1 MIRGLLFDLDGVLVD
16 TAGYHFEAWQY
27 IAAKLGIPFGKAQNE
42 QLKGVSRAESL
53 NRILAWGGLQCSDAE
68 KQQWMTLKNE
78 RYLELMSAMPADGY
92 LPGAHAFLLA
102 SRAAG
107 LKIAL
112 GSASKNAPLIL
123 ERLGWIPL
131 FDALV
136 DGNVV
141 SASKPNPEVFLEG
154 ARRLNLQPSECLV
167 FEDSE
172 AGVEAARR
180 AGMKVVGIGQGLDA
194 DLLVS
199 GLDQLTPQQAVQLE
213 TSN

>member
-1 MIRGLLFDLDGVLVD
+1 MIRGFLFDLDGVLVD
-16 TAGYHFEAWQY
+16 TAQYHFLAWQRM
-27 IAAKLGIPFGKAQNE
+27 ASELGIHFGEAENE

-53 NRILAWGGLQCSDAE
+53 NRILAWGGKTLSDAK
-68 KQQWMTLKNE
+68 KQHLMTLKNE
-78 RYLELMSAMPADGY
+78 WYLELVRGMPANDY
-92 LPGAHAFLLA
+92 LPGAHEFLVA

-107 LKIAL
+107 IKVAL

-123 ERLGWIPL
+123 ERLGWMPL

-141 SASKPNPEVFLEG
+141 TASKPDPEVFLEG
-154 ARRLNLQPSECLV
+154 ARRLGLEPEECVV

-180 AGMKVVGIGQGLDA
+180 GGMKVVGIGQGLDA
-194 DLLVS
+194 DLLVT
-199 GLDQLTPQQAVQLE
+199 GLDRLTPDQVAQL
-213 TSN
+213 

>member
-1 MIRGLLFDLDGVLVD
+1 VIRGFLFDLDGVLVD
-16 TAGYHFEAWQY
+16 TAQYHFLAWQRM
-27 IAAKLGIPFGKAQNE
+27 AAELGIHFGEAENE

-53 NRILAWGGLQCSDAE
+53 NRILAWGGKSISDAE
-68 KQQWMTLKNE
+68 KQHWMTLKNDW
-78 RYLELMSAMPADGY
+78 YLELVRGMPANDY
-92 LPGAHAFLLA
+92 LPGAHEFLRA

-107 LKIAL
+107 IKVAL

-141 SASKPNPEVFLEG
+141 TASKPDPEVFLEG
-154 ARRLNLQPSECLV
+154 ARRLGLKPEECVV

-180 AGMKVVGIGQGLDA
+180 GGMKVVGIGQGLDA
-194 DLLVS
+194 DLLVT
-199 GLDQLTPQQAVQLE
+199 GLDRLTPEQVAQL
-213 TSN
+213 

>member
-1 MIRGLLFDLDGVLVD
+1 MIRGFLFDLDGVLVD
-16 TAGYHFEAWQY
+16 TAQYHFLAWQRM
-27 IAAKLGIPFGKAQNE
+27 ASELGIHFGEAENE

-53 NRILAWGGLQCSDAE
+53 NRILAWGGKTLSDAK
-68 KQQWMTLKNE
+68 KQHLMTLKNE
-78 RYLELMSAMPADGY
+78 WYLELVRGMPANDY
-92 LPGAHAFLLA
+92 LPGAHEFLVA

-107 LKIAL
+107 IKVAL

-123 ERLGWIPL
+123 ERLGWMPL

-141 SASKPNPEVFLEG
+141 TASKPDPEVFLEG
-154 ARRLNLQPSECLV
+154 ARRLGLQPEECVV

-180 AGMKVVGIGQGLDA
+180 GGMKVVGIGQGLDA
-194 DLLVS
+194 DLLVT
-199 GLDQLTPQQAVQLE
+199 GLDRLTPDQVAQL
-213 TSN
+213 

>member
-1 MIRGLLFDLDGVLVD
+1 VIRGFLFDLDGVLVD
-16 TAGYHFEAWQY
+16 TAQYHFLAWQRM
-27 IAAKLGIPFGKAQNE
+27 AAELGIHFGEAENE

-53 NRILAWGGLQCSDAE
+53 NRILAWGGKTLTDAE
-68 KQQWMTLKNE
+68 KQHWMTLKNDW
-78 RYLELMSAMPADGY
+78 YLDLVRSMPADDD
-92 LPGAHAFLLA
+92 LPGAYEVLRA

-107 LKIAL
+107 IKVAL

-141 SASKPNPEVFLEG
+141 TASKPDPEVFLEG
-154 ARRLNLQPSECLV
+154 ARRLRLKPEECVV

-180 AGMKVVGIGQGLDA
+180 GGMKVVGIGHGLDA

-199 GLDQLTPQQAVQLE
+199 GLDQLTPEHALKL
-213 TSN
+213 

>member
-1 MIRGLLFDLDGVLVD
+1 MIRGFLFDLDGVLVD
-16 TAGYHFEAWQY
+16 TAQYHFLAWQRM
-27 IAAKLGIPFGKAQNE
+27 AAELGIHFGEAENE

-53 NRILAWGGLQCSDAE
+53 NRILAWGGKSLSDAE
-68 KQQWMTLKNE
+68 KQHWMTLKNDW
-78 RYLELMSAMPADGY
+78 YLELVRGMPADDY
-92 LPGAHAFLLA
+92 LPGAHEFLRA

-107 LKIAL
+107 IKVAL

-131 FDALV
+131 FDAMV

-141 SASKPNPEVFLEG
+141 TASKPDPEVFLEG
-154 ARRLNLQPSECLV
+154 ARRLGLMPEECVV

-180 AGMKVVGIGQGLDA
+180 GGMKVVGIGHGLDA

-199 GLDQLTPQQAVQLE
+199 GLDQLTPEQALQL
-213 TSN
+213 

>member
-1 MIRGLLFDLDGVLVD
+1 MIRGFLFDLDGVLVD
-16 TAGYHFEAWQY
+16 TAQYHFLAWQRM
-27 IAAKLGIPFGKAQNE
+27 AAELGIHFGEAENE

-53 NRILAWGGLQCSDAE
+53 NRILAWGGKTLSDAE
-68 KQQWMTLKNE
+68 KQHWMTLKNE
-78 RYLELMSAMPADGY
+78 WYLELVRGMPADDY
-92 LPGAHAFLLA
+92 LPGAHEFLRA

-107 LKIAL
+107 IKVAL

-141 SASKPNPEVFLEG
+141 TASKPDPEVFLEG
-154 ARRLNLQPSECLV
+154 ARRLGLKPEECVV

-180 AGMKVVGIGQGLDA
+180 GGMKVVGIGQGLDA
-194 DLLVS
+194 DLLVT
-199 GLDQLTPQQAVQLE
+199 GLDRLTPEQVAQL
-213 TSN
+213 

>member
-1 MIRGLLFDLDGVLVD
+1 MIRGFLFDLDGVLVD
-16 TAGYHFEAWQY
+16 TAQYHFLAWQRM
-27 IAAKLGIPFGKAQNE
+27 ASELGIHFGEAENE

-53 NRILAWGGLQCSDAE
+53 NRILAWGRKALSDAE
-68 KQQWMTLKNE
+68 KQHWMTLKNE
-78 RYLELMSAMPADGY
+78 WYLELVRGMPANDY
-92 LPGAHAFLLA
+92 LPGAYEFLVA

-107 LKIAL
+107 IKVAL

-123 ERLGWIPL
+123 ERLGWMPL

-141 SASKPNPEVFLEG
+141 TASKPDPEVFLEG
-154 ARRLNLQPSECLV
+154 ARRLGLQPEECVV

-180 AGMKVVGIGQGLDA
+180 GGMKVVGIGQGLDA
-194 DLLVS
+194 DLLVT
-199 GLDQLTPQQAVQLE
+199 GLNRLTPDQVAQL
-213 TSN
+213 

>member
-1 MIRGLLFDLDGVLVD
+1 MIRGFLFDLDGVLVD
-16 TAGYHFEAWQY
+16 TAQYHFLAWQRM
-27 IAAKLGIPFGKAQNE
+27 AAELGIHFGEAENE

-53 NRILAWGGLQCSDAE
+53 NRILAWGGKTLSDAE
-68 KQQWMTLKNE
+68 KQHWMTLKNDW
-78 RYLELMSAMPADGY
+78 YLELVRGMPADDY
-92 LPGAHAFLLA
+92 LPGAHEFLRA

-107 LKIAL
+107 IKVAL

-141 SASKPNPEVFLEG
+141 TASKPDPEVFLEG
-154 ARRLNLQPSECLV
+154 ARRLGLKPEECVV

-180 AGMKVVGIGQGLDA
+180 GGMKVVGIGQGLDA
-194 DLLVS
+194 DLLVT
-199 GLDQLTPQQAVQLE
+199 GLDRLTPDQVAQL
-213 TSN
+213 

>member
-1 MIRGLLFDLDGVLVD
+1 MIRGFLFDLDGVLVD
-16 TAGYHFEAWQY
+16 TAQYHFLAWQRM
-27 IAAKLGIPFGKAQNE
+27 ASELGIHFGEAENE

-53 NRILAWGGLQCSDAE
+53 NRILAWGGKALSDAE
-68 KQQWMTLKNE
+68 KQHWMTLKNE
-78 RYLELMSAMPADGY
+78 WYLELVRGMPANDY
-92 LPGAHAFLLA
+92 LPGAHEFLVA

-107 LKIAL
+107 IKVAL

-123 ERLGWIPL
+123 ERLGWMPL

-141 SASKPNPEVFLEG
+141 TASKPDPEVFLEG
-154 ARRLNLQPSECLV
+154 ARRLGLQPEECVV

-180 AGMKVVGIGQGLDA
+180 GGMKVVGIGQGLDA
-194 DLLVS
+194 DLLVT
-199 GLDQLTPQQAVQLE
+199 GLDRLTPDQVAQL
-213 TSN
+213 

>member
-1 MIRGLLFDLDGVLVD
+1 MIRGFLFDLDGVLVD
-16 TAGYHFEAWQY
+16 TAQYHFLAWQRM
-27 IAAKLGIPFGKAQNE
+27 AAELGIHFGEAENE

-53 NRILAWGGLQCSDAE
+53 NRILAWGGKSLSDAE
-68 KQQWMTLKNE
+68 KQHWMTLKNDW
-78 RYLELMSAMPADGY
+78 YLELVRGMPADDY
-92 LPGAHAFLLA
+92 LPGAHEFLRA

-107 LKIAL
+107 IKVAL

-131 FDALV
+131 FDAMV

-141 SASKPNPEVFLEG
+141 TASKPDPEVFLEG
-154 ARRLNLQPSECLV
+154 ARRLGLKPEECVV

-180 AGMKVVGIGQGLDA
+180 GGMKVVGIGHGLDA

-199 GLDQLTPQQAVQLE
+199 GLDQLTPEQALQL
-213 TSN
+213 

>member
-1 MIRGLLFDLDGVLVD
+1 MIRGFLFDLDGVLVD
-16 TAGYHFEAWQY
+16 TAQYHFLAWQRM
-27 IAAKLGIPFGKAQNE
+27 AAELGIHFGEAENE

-53 NRILAWGGLQCSDAE
+53 NRILAWGGKSLSDAE
-68 KQQWMTLKNE
+68 KQHWMTLKNDW
-78 RYLELMSAMPADGY
+78 YLELVRGMPADDY
-92 LPGAHAFLLA
+92 LPGAHEFLRA

-107 LKIAL
+107 IKVAL

-141 SASKPNPEVFLEG
+141 TASKPDPEVFLEG
-154 ARRLNLQPSECLV
+154 ARRLGLKPEECVV

-180 AGMKVVGIGQGLDA
+180 GGMKVVGIGHGLDA

-199 GLDQLTPQQAVQLE
+199 GLDQLTPEQALQL
-213 TSN
+213 

>member
-1 MIRGLLFDLDGVLVD
+1 MIRGFLFDLDGVLVD
-16 TAGYHFEAWQY
+16 TAQYHFLAWQRM
-27 IAAKLGIPFGKAQNE
+27 AAELGIHFGEAENE

-53 NRILAWGGLQCSDAE
+53 NRILAWGGKSLSDAE
-68 KQQWMTLKNE
+68 KQHWMTLKNDW
-78 RYLELMSAMPADGY
+78 YLELVRGMPADDY
-92 LPGAHAFLLA
+92 LPGAHEFLRA

-107 LKIAL
+107 IKVAL

-131 FDALV
+131 FDAMV

-141 SASKPNPEVFLEG
+141 TASKPDPEVFLEG
-154 ARRLNLQPSECLV
+154 ARRLGLKPEECVV

-180 AGMKVVGIGQGLDA
+180 GGMKVVGIGHGLDA

-199 GLDQLTPQQAVQLE
+199 GLDQLMPEQAQQL
-213 TSN
+213 

>member
-1 MIRGLLFDLDGVLVD
+1 MIRGFLFDLDGVLVD
-16 TAGYHFEAWQY
+16 TAQYHFLAWQRM
-27 IAAKLGIPFGKAQNE
+27 ASELGIHFGEAENE

-53 NRILAWGGLQCSDAE
+53 NRILAWGGQTMPEAE
-68 KQQWMTLKNE
+68 KQRWMTLKNE
-78 RYLELMSAMPADGY
+78 WYLELVRGMPANDY
-92 LPGAHAFLLA
+92 LPGAHEFLMA

-107 LKIAL
+107 IKVAL

-123 ERLGWIPL
+123 ERLGWMPL

-141 SASKPNPEVFLEG
+141 TASKPDPEVFLEG
-154 ARRLNLQPSECLV
+154 ARRLGLQPEECVV

-180 AGMKVVGIGQGLDA
+180 GGMKVVGIGQGLDA
-194 DLLVS
+194 DLLVT
-199 GLDQLTPQQAVQLE
+199 GLDRLTPDQVAQL
-213 TSN
+213 

>member
-1 MIRGLLFDLDGVLVD
+1 MIRGFLFDLDGVLVD
-16 TAGYHFEAWQY
+16 TAQYHFLAWQRM
-27 IAAKLGIPFGKAQNE
+27 AAELGIHFGEAENE

-53 NRILAWGGLQCSDAE
+53 NRILSWGGKSLSDAE
-68 KQQWMTLKNE
+68 KQHWMTLKNDW
-78 RYLELMSAMPADGY
+78 YLELVRGMPADDY
-92 LPGAHAFLLA
+92 LPGAHEFLRA

-107 LKIAL
+107 IKVAL

-141 SASKPNPEVFLEG
+141 TASKPDPEVFLEG
-154 ARRLNLQPSECLV
+154 ARRLGLKPEECVV

-180 AGMKVVGIGQGLDA
+180 GGMKVVGIGHGLDA

-199 GLDQLTPQQAVQLE
+199 GLDQLTPEQAQQL
-213 TSN
+213 

>member
-1 MIRGLLFDLDGVLVD
+1 VIRGFLFDLDGVLVD
-16 TAGYHFEAWQY
+16 TAQYHFLAWQRM
-27 IAAKLGIPFGKAQNE
+27 AAELGIHFGEAENE

-53 NRILAWGGLQCSDAE
+53 NRILAWGGKTLSDAE
-68 KQQWMTLKNE
+68 KQHWMTLKNDW
-78 RYLELMSAMPADGY
+78 YLELVRGMPADDY
-92 LPGAHAFLLA
+92 LPGAHEFLRA

-107 LKIAL
+107 IKVAL

-141 SASKPNPEVFLEG
+141 TASKPDPEVFLEG
-154 ARRLNLQPSECLV
+154 ARRLGLKPEECVV

-180 AGMKVVGIGQGLDA
+180 GGMKVVGIGQGLDA
-194 DLLVS
+194 DLLVT
-199 GLDQLTPQQAVQLE
+199 GLDRLTPEQVAQL
-213 TSN
+213 

>member
-1 MIRGLLFDLDGVLVD
+1 VIRGFLFDLDGVLVD
-16 TAGYHFEAWQY
+16 TAQYHFLAWQRM
-27 IAAKLGIPFGKAQNE
+27 AAELGIHFGEAENE

-53 NRILAWGGLQCSDAE
+53 NRILAWGRKTLSDAE
-68 KQQWMTLKNE
+68 KQHWMTLKNDW
-78 RYLELMSAMPADGY
+78 YLELVRGMPADDY
-92 LPGAHAFLLA
+92 LPGAHEFLRA

-107 LKIAL
+107 IKVAL

-141 SASKPNPEVFLEG
+141 TASKPDPEVFLEG
-154 ARRLNLQPSECLV
+154 ARRLGLKPEECVV

-172 AGVEAARR
+172 AGVEAARQG
-180 AGMKVVGIGQGLDA
+180 GMKVVGIGHGLDA

-199 GLDQLTPQQAVQLE
+199 GLDHLTPEQAQQL
-213 TSN
+213 

>member
-1 MIRGLLFDLDGVLVD
+1 MIRGFLFDLDGVLVD
-16 TAGYHFEAWQY
+16 TAQYHFLAWQRM
-27 IAAKLGIPFGKAQNE
+27 AAELGIHFSEAENE

-53 NRILAWGGLQCSDAE
+53 NRILAWGGKTLTDAE
-68 KQQWMTLKNE
+68 KQHWMALKNDG
-78 RYLELMSAMPADGY
+78 YLELVRGMPADDY
-92 LPGAHAFLLA
+92 LPGAHEFLRA

-107 LKIAL
+107 IKVAL

-141 SASKPNPEVFLEG
+141 TASKPDPEVFLEG
-154 ARRLNLQPSECLV
+154 ARRLGLKPEECVV

-180 AGMKVVGIGQGLDA
+180 GGMKVVGIGHGLDA

-199 GLDQLTPQQAVQLE
+199 GLDQLTPEQALKL
-213 TSN
+213 

>member
-1 MIRGLLFDLDGVLVD
+1 MIRGFLFDLDGVLVD
-16 TAGYHFEAWQY
+16 TAQYHFLAWQRM
-27 IAAKLGIPFGKAQNE
+27 AAELGIHFGEAENE

-53 NRILAWGGLQCSDAE
+53 NRILAWGGKSISDAE
-68 KQQWMTLKNE
+68 KQHWMTLKNDW
-78 RYLELMSAMPADGY
+78 YLELVRGMPANDY
-92 LPGAHAFLLA
+92 LPGAHEFLRA

-107 LKIAL
+107 IKVAL

-141 SASKPNPEVFLEG
+141 TASKPDPEVFLEG
-154 ARRLNLQPSECLV
+154 ARRLGLKPEECVV

-180 AGMKVVGIGQGLDA
+180 GGMKVVGIGQGLDA
-194 DLLVS
+194 DLLVT
-199 GLDQLTPQQAVQLE
+199 GLDRLTPEQVAQL
-213 TSN
+213 

>member
-1 MIRGLLFDLDGVLVD
+1 MIRGFLFDLDGVLVD
-16 TAGYHFEAWQY
+16 TAQYHFLAWQRM
-27 IAAKLGIPFGKAQNE
+27 AAELGIHFGEAENE

-53 NRILAWGGLQCSDAE
+53 NRILAWGGKSLSDAE
-68 KQQWMTLKNE
+68 KQHWMTLKNDW
-78 RYLELMSAMPADGY
+78 YLELVRGMPADDY
-92 LPGAHAFLLA
+92 LPGAHEFLRA

-107 LKIAL
+107 IKVAL

-141 SASKPNPEVFLEG
+141 TASKPDPEVFLEG
-154 ARRLNLQPSECLV
+154 ARRLGLKPEECVV

-172 AGVEAARR
+172 AGVEAAHR
-180 AGMKVVGIGQGLDA
+180 AGMKVVGIGHGLDA

-199 GLDQLTPQQAVQLE
+199 GLDQLTPEQALQL
-213 TSN
+213 

>member
-1 MIRGLLFDLDGVLVD
+1 VIRGFLFDLDGVLVD
-16 TAGYHFEAWQY
+16 TAQYHFLAWQRM
-27 IAAKLGIPFGKAQNE
+27 AAELGIHFGEAENE

-53 NRILAWGGLQCSDAE
+53 NRILAWGGKSISDAE
-68 KQQWMTLKNE
+68 KQHWMTLKNE
-78 RYLELMSAMPADGY
+78 WYLELVRGMPADDY
-92 LPGAHAFLLA
+92 LPGAHEFLRA

-107 LKIAL
+107 IKVAL

-141 SASKPNPEVFLEG
+141 TASKPDPEVFLEG
-154 ARRLNLQPSECLV
+154 ARRLGLKPEECVV

-180 AGMKVVGIGQGLDA
+180 GGMKVVGIGQGLDA
-194 DLLVS
+194 DLLVT
-199 GLDQLTPQQAVQLE
+199 GLDRLTPEQVAQL
-213 TSN
+213 

>member
-1 MIRGLLFDLDGVLVD
+1 VIRGFLFDLDGVLVD
-16 TAGYHFEAWQY
+16 TAQYHFLAWQRM
-27 IAAKLGIPFGKAQNE
+27 AAELGIHFGEAENE

-53 NRILAWGGLQCSDAE
+53 NRILAWGGKSLSDAE
-68 KQQWMTLKNE
+68 KQHWMTLKNDW
-78 RYLELMSAMPADGY
+78 YLELVRGMPADDY
-92 LPGAHAFLLA
+92 LPGAHEFLRA

-107 LKIAL
+107 IKVAL

-131 FDALV
+131 FDALI

-141 SASKPNPEVFLEG
+141 TASKPDPEVFLEG
-154 ARRLNLQPSECLV
+154 ARRLGLKPEECVV

-180 AGMKVVGIGQGLDA
+180 GGMKVVGIGHGLDA

-199 GLDQLTPQQAVQLE
+199 GLDQLTPEQAQQL
-213 TSN
+213 

>member
-1 MIRGLLFDLDGVLVD
+1 MIRGFLFDLDGVLVD
-16 TAGYHFEAWQY
+16 TAQYHFLAWQRM
-27 IAAKLGIPFGKAQNE
+27 AAELGIHFGEAENE

-53 NRILAWGGLQCSDAE
+53 NRILAWGRKTLSDAE
-68 KQQWMTLKNE
+68 KQHWMTLKNDW
-78 RYLELMSAMPADGY
+78 YLELVRGMPADDY
-92 LPGAHAFLLA
+92 LPGAHEFLRA

-107 LKIAL
+107 IKVAL

-141 SASKPNPEVFLEG
+141 TASKPDPEVFLEG
-154 ARRLNLQPSECLV
+154 ARRLGLKPEECAV

-180 AGMKVVGIGQGLDA
+180 GGMKVVGIGHGLDA

-199 GLDQLTPQQAVQLE
+199 GLDQLTPEQVQQL
-213 TSN
+213 

>member
-1 MIRGLLFDLDGVLVD
+1 VIRGFLFDLDGVLVD
-16 TAGYHFEAWQY
+16 TAQYHFLAWQRM
-27 IAAKLGIPFGKAQNE
+27 AAELGIHFGEAENE

-53 NRILAWGGLQCSDAE
+53 NRILAWGGKSLSDAE
-68 KQQWMTLKNE
+68 KQHWMTLKNDW
-78 RYLELMSAMPADGY
+78 YLELVRGMPADDY
-92 LPGAHAFLLA
+92 LPGAHEFLRA

-107 LKIAL
+107 IKVAL

-131 FDALV
+131 FDALI

-141 SASKPNPEVFLEG
+141 TASKPDPEVFLEG
-154 ARRLNLQPSECLV
+154 ARRLGLKPEECVV

-180 AGMKVVGIGQGLDA
+180 GGMKVVGIGHGLDA
-194 DLLVS
+194 DLIVS
-199 GLDQLTPQQAVQLE
+199 GLDQLTPEQAQQL
-213 TSN
+213 

>member
-1 MIRGLLFDLDGVLVD
+1 VIRGFLFDLDGVLVD
-16 TAGYHFEAWQY
+16 TAQYHFLAWQRM
-27 IAAKLGIPFGKAQNE
+27 AAELGIHFGEAENE

-53 NRILAWGGLQCSDAE
+53 NRILAWGGKTLSDAE
-68 KQQWMTLKNE
+68 KQHWMTLKNDW
-78 RYLELMSAMPADGY
+78 YLELVRGMPADDY
-92 LPGAHAFLLA
+92 LPGAHEFLRA

-107 LKIAL
+107 IKVAL

-141 SASKPNPEVFLEG
+141 TASKPDPEVFLEG
-154 ARRLNLQPSECLV
+154 ARRLGLKPEECVV

-180 AGMKVVGIGQGLDA
+180 GGMKVVGIGQGLDA
-194 DLLVS
+194 DLLVT
-199 GLDQLTPQQAVQLE
+199 GLDRLTPDQVAQL
-213 TSN
+213 

>member
-1 MIRGLLFDLDGVLVD
+1 MIRGFLFDLDGVLVD
-16 TAGYHFEAWQY
+16 TAQYHFLAWQRM
-27 IAAKLGIPFGKAQNE
+27 ASELGIHFGEAENE

-53 NRILAWGGLQCSDAE
+53 NRILAWGRKALSDAE
-68 KQQWMTLKNE
+68 KQHWMTLKNE
-78 RYLELMSAMPADGY
+78 WYLELVRGMPANDY
-92 LPGAHAFLLA
+92 LPGAYEFLVA

-107 LKIAL
+107 IKVAL

-123 ERLGWIPL
+123 ERLGWMPL

-141 SASKPNPEVFLEG
+141 TASKPDPEVFLEG
-154 ARRLNLQPSECLV
+154 ARRLGLRPEECVV

-180 AGMKVVGIGQGLDA
+180 GGMKVVGIGQGLDA
-194 DLLVS
+194 DLLVT
-199 GLDQLTPQQAVQLE
+199 GLDRLTPDQVAQL
-213 TSN
+213 

>member
-1 MIRGLLFDLDGVLVD
+1 MIRGFLFDLDGVLVD
-16 TAGYHFEAWQY
+16 TAQYHFLAWQRM
-27 IAAKLGIPFGKAQNE
+27 AAELGIHFGEAENE

-53 NRILAWGGLQCSDAE
+53 NRIIAWGGKSLSDTE
-68 KQQWMTLKNE
+68 KQHWMTLKNDW
-78 RYLELMSAMPADGY
+78 YLELVRGMPADDY
-92 LPGAHAFLLA
+92 LPGAHEFLRA

-107 LKIAL
+107 IKVAL

-141 SASKPNPEVFLEG
+141 TASKPDPEVFLEG
-154 ARRLNLQPSECLV
+154 ARRLGLKPEECVV

-180 AGMKVVGIGQGLDA
+180 GGMKVVGIGHGLDA

-199 GLDQLTPQQAVQLE
+199 GLDQLTPEQAQQL
-213 TSN
+213 

>member
-1 MIRGLLFDLDGVLVD
+1 VIRGFLFDLDGVLVD
-16 TAGYHFEAWQY
+16 TAQYHFLAWQRM
-27 IAAKLGIPFGKAQNE
+27 AAELGIHFGEAENE

-53 NRILAWGGLQCSDAE
+53 NRILAWGRKTLSDAE
-68 KQQWMTLKNE
+68 KQHWMTLKNDW
-78 RYLELMSAMPADGY
+78 YLELVRGMPADDY
-92 LPGAHAFLLA
+92 LPGAHEFLRA

-107 LKIAL
+107 IKVAL

-141 SASKPNPEVFLEG
+141 TASKPDPEVFLEG
-154 ARRLNLQPSECLV
+154 ARRLGLKPEECVV

-180 AGMKVVGIGQGLDA
+180 GGMKVVGIGHGLDA

-199 GLDQLTPQQAVQLE
+199 GLDQLTPEQAQQL
-213 TSN
+213 

>member
-1 MIRGLLFDLDGVLVD
+1 MIRGFLFDLDGVLVD
-16 TAGYHFEAWQY
+16 TAQYHFLAWQRM
-27 IAAKLGIPFGKAQNE
+27 AAELGIHFGEAENE

-53 NRILAWGGLQCSDAE
+53 NRILAWGGKSLSDAE
-68 KQQWMTLKNE
+68 KQHWMTLKNE
-78 RYLELMSAMPADGY
+78 WYLELVRGMPADDY
-92 LPGAHAFLLA
+92 LPGAHEFLRA

-107 LKIAL
+107 IKVAL

-141 SASKPNPEVFLEG
+141 TASKPDPEVFLEG
-154 ARRLNLQPSECLV
+154 ARRLGLKPEECVV

-180 AGMKVVGIGQGLDA
+180 GGMKVVGIGQGLDA
-194 DLLVS
+194 DLLVT
-199 GLDQLTPQQAVQLE
+199 GLDRLTPEQVAHL
-213 TSN
+213 

>member
-1 MIRGLLFDLDGVLVD
+1 MIRGFLFDLDGVLVD
-16 TAGYHFEAWQY
+16 TAQYHFLAWQRM
-27 IAAKLGIPFGKAQNE
+27 AAQLGIHFSEAENE

-53 NRILAWGGLQCSDAE
+53 NRILAWGGKTLTDAE
-68 KQQWMTLKNE
+68 KQHWMALKNDG
-78 RYLELMSAMPADGY
+78 YLELVRGMPADDY
-92 LPGAHAFLLA
+92 LPGAHEFLRA

-107 LKIAL
+107 IKVAL

-141 SASKPNPEVFLEG
+141 TASKPDPEVFLEG
-154 ARRLNLQPSECLV
+154 ARRLGLKPEECVV

-180 AGMKVVGIGQGLDA
+180 GGMKVVGIGHGLDA

-199 GLDQLTPQQAVQLE
+199 GLDQLTPERAQQL
-213 TSN
+213 

>member
-1 MIRGLLFDLDGVLVD
+1 MIRGFLFDLDGVLVD
-16 TAGYHFEAWQY
+16 TAQYHFLAWQRM
-27 IAAKLGIPFGKAQNE
+27 AAELGIHFGEAENE

-53 NRILAWGGLQCSDAE
+53 NRILAWGGKSLSDAE
-68 KQQWMTLKNE
+68 KQHWMTLKNDW
-78 RYLELMSAMPADGY
+78 YLELVRGMPADDY
-92 LPGAHAFLLA
+92 LPGAHEFLRA

-107 LKIAL
+107 IKVAL

-141 SASKPNPEVFLEG
+141 TASKPDPEVFLEG
-154 ARRLNLQPSECLV
+154 ARRLGLKPEECVV

-180 AGMKVVGIGQGLDA
+180 GGMMVVGIGHGLDA

-199 GLDQLTPQQAVQLE
+199 GLDQLTPEQALQL
-213 TSN
+213 

>member
-1 MIRGLLFDLDGVLVD
+1 MIRGFLFDLDGVLVD
-16 TAGYHFEAWQY
+16 TAQYHFLAWQRM
-27 IAAKLGIPFGKAQNE
+27 AAELGIHFSEAENE
-42 QLKGVSRAESL
+42 KLKGVSRAESL
-53 NRILAWGGLQCSDAE
+53 NRILAWGGKTLTDAE
-68 KQQWMTLKNE
+68 KQHWMALKNDG
-78 RYLELMSAMPADGY
+78 YLELVRGMPADDY
-92 LPGAHAFLLA
+92 LPGAHEFLRA

-107 LKIAL
+107 IKVAL

-141 SASKPNPEVFLEG
+141 TASKPDPEVFLEG
-154 ARRLNLQPSECLV
+154 ARRLGLKPEECVV

-180 AGMKVVGIGQGLDA
+180 GGMKVVGIGHGLDA

-199 GLDQLTPQQAVQLE
+199 GLDQLTPERAQQL
-213 TSN
+213 

>member
-1 MIRGLLFDLDGVLVD
+1 VIRGFLFDLDGVLVD
-16 TAGYHFEAWQY
+16 TAQYHFLAWQRM
-27 IAAKLGIPFGKAQNE
+27 AAELGIHFGEAENE

-53 NRILAWGGLQCSDAE
+53 NRILAWGGKSLSDAE
-68 KQQWMTLKNE
+68 KQHWMTLKNDW
-78 RYLELMSAMPADGY
+78 YLELVRGMPADDY
-92 LPGAHAFLLA
+92 LPGAHEFLRA

-107 LKIAL
+107 IKVAL

-131 FDALV
+131 FDAMV

-141 SASKPNPEVFLEG
+141 TASKPDPEVFLEG
-154 ARRLNLQPSECLV
+154 ARRLGLKPEECVV

-180 AGMKVVGIGQGLDA
+180 GGMKVVGIGHGLDA
-194 DLLVS
+194 DLIVS
-199 GLDQLTPQQAVQLE
+199 GLDQLTPEQAQQL
-213 TSN
+213 

>member
-27 IAAKLGIPFGKAQNE
+27 IAAELGIPFGEAQNE

-53 NRILAWGGLQCSDAE
+53 NRILSWGGLQCSDAE
-68 KQQWMTLKNE
+68 KQHWMTLKNE

-141 SASKPNPEVFLEG
+141 SASKPDPEVFLEG
-154 ARRLNLQPSECLV
+154 ARRLGLKP
-167 FEDSE
+167 EDPAEFALMQEKELSHGRLAMIAAAGFLAQE
-172 AGVEAARR
+172 AVTKSTWGAYW
-180 AGMKVVGIGQGLDA
+180 GDA
-194 DLLVS
+194 S
-199 GLDQLTPQQAVQLE
+199 F
-213 TSN
+213 

>member
-1 MIRGLLFDLDGVLVD
+1 MIRGFLFDLDGVLVD
-16 TAGYHFEAWQY
+16 TAQYHFLAWQRM
-27 IAAKLGIPFGKAQNE
+27 AAELGIHFGEAENE

-53 NRILAWGGLQCSDAE
+53 NRILAWGGKTLSDAE
-68 KQQWMTLKNE
+68 KQHWMTLKNDW
-78 RYLELMSAMPADGY
+78 YLELVRGMPADDY
-92 LPGAHAFLLA
+92 LPGAHEFLRA

-107 LKIAL
+107 IKVAL

-141 SASKPNPEVFLEG
+141 TASKPDPEVFLEG
-154 ARRLNLQPSECLV
+154 ARRLGLKPEECVV

-180 AGMKVVGIGQGLDA
+180 GGMKVVGIGQGLDA
-194 DLLVS
+194 DLLVT
-199 GLDQLTPQQAVQLE
+199 GLDRLTPEQVAHL
-213 TSN
+213 

>member
-1 MIRGLLFDLDGVLVD
+1 MIRGFLFDLDGVLVD
-16 TAGYHFEAWQY
+16 TAQYHFLAWQRM
-27 IAAKLGIPFGKAQNE
+27 AAELGIHFGEAENE

-53 NRILAWGGLQCSDAE
+53 NRILAWGGKSLSDAE
-68 KQQWMTLKNE
+68 KQHWMTLKNDW
-78 RYLELMSAMPADGY
+78 YLELVRGMPADDY
-92 LPGAHAFLLA
+92 LPGAHEFLRA

-107 LKIAL
+107 IKVAL

-141 SASKPNPEVFLEG
+141 TASKPDPEVFLEG
-154 ARRLNLQPSECLV
+154 ARRLGLLPEECVV

-180 AGMKVVGIGQGLDA
+180 GGMKVVGIGHGLDA

-199 GLDQLTPQQAVQLE
+199 GLDQLTPEQAQQL
-213 TSN
+213 

>member
-1 MIRGLLFDLDGVLVD
+1 VIRGFLFDLDGVLVD
-16 TAGYHFEAWQY
+16 TAQYHFLAWQRM
-27 IAAKLGIPFGKAQNE
+27 AAELGIHFGEAENE

-53 NRILAWGGLQCSDAE
+53 NRILAWGGKSLSDAE
-68 KQQWMTLKNE
+68 KQHWMTLKNDW
-78 RYLELMSAMPADGY
+78 YLELVRGMPADDY
-92 LPGAHAFLLA
+92 LPGAHEFLSA

-107 LKIAL
+107 IKVAL

-141 SASKPNPEVFLEG
+141 TASKPDPEVFLEG
-154 ARRLNLQPSECLV
+154 ARRLGLKPEECVV

-180 AGMKVVGIGQGLDA
+180 GGMKVVGIGHGLDA

-199 GLDQLTPQQAVQLE
+199 GLDQLTPEQAQQL
-213 TSN
+213 